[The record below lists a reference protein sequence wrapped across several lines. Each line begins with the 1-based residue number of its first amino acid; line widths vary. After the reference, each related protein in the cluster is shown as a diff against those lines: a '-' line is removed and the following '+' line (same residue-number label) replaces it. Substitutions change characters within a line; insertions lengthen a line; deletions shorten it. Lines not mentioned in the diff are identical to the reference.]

1 MVLVLSHIVML
12 SPGSQQAG
20 LNLAK
25 SSLSPRPLRI
35 SKLDMSLS
43 PIDTWRSPKAPC
55 EKHGTHMDDNHN
67 ANTSFDATPRAAN
80 HYNHRKSSSY
90 SILRTQTPKLLTK
103 LRSFSNG
110 RVSSSRATCR
120 RYSTDSRDS
129 SSGSDGN
136 HRPGQLHFAQDRF
149 SNFGSSSSEGSYD
162 SDPVM
167 PLHYDSHTLGSYGL
181 HQDSDPVSRF
191 HEPVDPFLDPNLL
204 VPEVRVIPE
213 MTTIRDG
220 SATV

>member
-1 MVLVLSHIVML
+1 MV

-20 LNLAK
+20 LNLAG

-35 SKLDMSLS
+35 SKLEKSPS
-43 PIDTWRSPKAPC
+43 PIGTWRSPRPPSERHAIY
-55 EKHGTHMDDNHN
+55 MDDNYN
-67 ANTSFDATPRAAN
+67 ANTFFDATPRAT
-80 HYNHRKSSSY
+80 NHRKSSSY

-110 RVSSSRATCR
+110 RLSSSRATCR

-129 SSGSDGN
+129 SSGSDAN
-136 HRPGQLHFAQDRF
+136 YRPGQLHFTQDGF

-167 PLHYDSHTLGSYGL
+167 PLHYDSHTLGAYGL
-181 HQDSDPVSRF
+181 RQDSDPVSHF
-191 HEPVDPFLDPNLL
+191 HEPVDPLLDPNLL
-204 VPEVRVIPE
+204 IPEVRVIPE

>member
-1 MVLVLSHIVML
+1 MV

-20 LNLAK
+20 LDLAG

-35 SKLDMSLS
+35 SKLDKSPS
-43 PIDTWRSPKAPC
+43 PIDTSRSPQAPS
-55 EKHGTHMDDNHN
+55 ERHGVYMDDNYN
-67 ANTSFDATPRAAN
+67 ANISFDATPRAT
-80 HYNHRKSSSY
+80 NHRKSSSY

-129 SSGSDGN
+129 SSGPDAN
-136 HRPGQLHFAQDRF
+136 YRPGQLPFNQDRF
-149 SNFGSSSSEGSYD
+149 SDFGSSSSEGSYD
-162 SDPVM
+162 SDPAM
-167 PLHYDSHTLGSYGL
+167 PLHYDSHMLGAYGL

-191 HEPVDPFLDPNLL
+191 HEPVDPILDPNLL
-204 VPEVRVIPE
+204 IPELRVVPE